1 MKSLLFQDAGLPF
14 VVPAECS
21 ALTKRKEVPVNIK
34 KNGRIYRFVLRD
46 KIAPEDP
53 YLILVRAAAFAIQTG
68 EAYNG
73 TPPSRAIR
81 DFLIKTNVGII

>member
-21 ALTKRKEVPVNIK
+21 ALVRRKEVPINIRQG
-34 KNGRIYRFVLRD
+34 GRIYRYVLRD

-53 YLILVRAAAFAIQTG
+53 YLVMVKAAAFAIQTG

-73 TPPSRAIR
+73 TPPGRDIR
-81 DFLIKTNVGII
+81 DFLIKQNIGVI